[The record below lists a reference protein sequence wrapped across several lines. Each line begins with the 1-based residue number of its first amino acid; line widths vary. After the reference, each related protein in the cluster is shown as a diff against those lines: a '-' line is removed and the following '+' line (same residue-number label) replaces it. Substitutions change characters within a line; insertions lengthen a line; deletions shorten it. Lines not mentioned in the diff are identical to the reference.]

1 MKKMNK
7 AGEKNGLDLIVQELK
22 ENPYRKFNNAFY
34 LMTIIPFLVFVYLL
48 VSRFFTFKILMGDI
62 GLILGICILI
72 ALGGFYLGYAIIRKI
87 LNKIILYAAHAKHSD
102 QLKSSFVASVSHELK
117 NPLLTIKISLSNIRE
132 GLAGKLNSEQ
142 EKIIELCYGVLER
155 MGRLINDLLDLHKIE
170 AGMIDIKRRL
180 CNLTEIL
187 DKQLNEFE
195 SIMEQKHIKLNKEIL
210 QRSLSL
216 WADEDKISEVIN
228 NLLSNAI
235 KYTPEGGTIALKVD
249 YLEGFVRLEC
259 SDTGPG
265 IPLDK
270 IDKIF
275 NKFERVNITKE
286 GTGLGLS
293 ISKDIVE
300 MHKGRIWVEN
310 EPNGGSKFVVV
321 LPTDL
326 RKTKR

>member
-1 MKKMNK
+1 
-7 AGEKNGLDLIVQELK
+7 
-22 ENPYRKFNNAFY
+22 
-34 LMTIIPFLVFVYLL
+34 
-48 VSRFFTFKILMGDI
+48 
-62 GLILGICILI
+62 
-72 ALGGFYLGYAIIRKI
+72 
-87 LNKIILYAAHAKHSD
+87 
-102 QLKSSFVASVSHELK
+102 